1 MSNAVGELNANCE
14 GMIVAE
20 DGSGE
25 ITARGPEAR
34 GELWVRA
41 PNIMKGYWNRPEA
54 TKETLTPDGWLKTGD
69 VAYIDEKGYF
79 YIVDRKKELIKV
91 KGNQVA
97 PAELEALLL
106 EHPAVA
112 DAAVIGMPTEDGD
125 ESPRAYIVLQ
135 PDEKSK
141 ATKPD
146 EIAAHVAKNVA
157 RHKKLTGGVIFIDV
171 IPKNPSGKILRRH
184 LRDKAKEDMKKSGA
198 RL

>member
-1 MSNAVGELNANCE
+1 M
-14 GMIVAE
+14 AE

-25 ITARGPEAR
+25 ITARGPDAR
-34 GELWVRA
+34 GELWIRA
-41 PNIMKGYWNRPEA
+41 PNVMKGYWNKPDA

-69 VAYIDEKGYF
+69 IAYVDEEGKF

-112 DAAVIGMPTEDGD
+112 DAAVIGVPTPDGD
-125 ESPRAYIVLQ
+125 ESPRAYVMLQ

-141 ATKPD
+141 ATKPN
-146 EIAAHVAKNVA
+146 EIAAFVAKNVA
-157 RHKKLTGGVIFIDV
+157 RHKKLTGGVYFIDS
-171 IPKNPSGKILRRH
+171 IPKNPSGKIMRRL
-184 LRDKAKEDMKKSGA
+184 LRDQAKEEQKKHGA

>member
-1 MSNAVGELNANCE
+1 
-14 GMIVAE
+14 MIMAE
-20 DGSGE
+20 DGLSE
-25 ITARGPEAR
+25 ITGRGPDAR

-41 PNIMKGYWNRPEA
+41 PNIMKGYWNKPEA
-54 TKETLTPDGWLKTGD
+54 TKDTLTPDGWLKTGD
-69 VAYIDEKGYF
+69 IAYVDEEGKF

-97 PAELEALLL
+97 PAELEGLLL

-112 DAAVIGMPTEDGD
+112 DAAVIGVPTPDGD
-125 ESPRAYIVLQ
+125 ESPRAYVVLL

-146 EIAAHVAKNVA
+146 EIAAFVAKNVT
-157 RHKKLTGGVIFIDV
+157 RHKRLMGGVHFVDA
-171 IPKNPSGKILRRH
+171 IPKNPSGKILRRF
-184 LRDKAKEDMKKSGA
+184 LREQAKEEQKKSGA

>member
-1 MSNAVGELNANCE
+1 MS
-14 GMIVAE
+14 E
-20 DGSGE
+20 DGSQE
-25 ITARGPEAR
+25 ITARGPDAR

-41 PNIMKGYWNRPEA
+41 PNVMKGYWNKPEA

-69 VAYIDEKGYF
+69 IAYVDEQGKF

-106 EHPAVA
+106 EHPAIA
-112 DAAVIGMPTEDGD
+112 DAAVIGVPTPHGD
-125 ESPRAYIVLQ
+125 ESPRAYVVLQ

-141 ATKPD
+141 ATKPE
-146 EIAAHVAKNVA
+146 EIVAFVAKNAA
-157 RHKKLTGGVIFIDV
+157 RHKWLTGGVKHVDT
-171 IPKNPSGKILRRH
+171 IPKNPSGKIMRRFLREQ
-184 LRDKAKEDMKKSGA
+184 AKEEQKKDGA